1 MWPALSVDEIAFRDR
16 FRAFLADA
24 LPPRGVIPEDGWIH
38 GFDREFSR
46 RLGAAG
52 WIGLTWPTSY
62 GGQGRSYVERAIV
75 TEELLRA
82 GAPTAAHWVG
92 DRQIG
97 PALLAHGTE
106 EQKREIIPAI
116 VRGDLVFCLG
126 MSEPGAGSDLA
137 ALTTRAVD
145 DGDAFVVDGQKV
157 WTSFAHVADYCY
169 LVARTDP
176 EAPRHRGVS
185 ELLVDMRTPGITVR
199 PLVDMTGEHHFNE
212 VFFES
217 VRVPKRWLIGE
228 QNRGWFQIASQ
239 LDYERAGMERL
250 LSYAPLLADLETYV
264 RTSGRGGESH
274 IRETLARLHGEV
286 AIGRQLIY
294 RIAWQLS
301 QGVTPTADTALA
313 KLYGTELEQRLA
325 RFAGEVLGPYALLT
339 SDARGIEVPLGGRV
353 ARAIVNAPGLTIR
366 GGTVEILRNIVAQRG
381 LELPRT

>member
-1 MWPALSVDEIAFRDR
+1 MWPAFAPAEMALRDR
-16 FRAFLADA
+16 IRTFLADA
-24 LPPRGVIPEDGWIH
+24 LPERGAIPEDGWIH
-38 GFDREFSR
+38 GFDPGFSR

-52 WIGLTWPTSY
+52 FIGMTWPAAY
-62 GGQGRSYVERAIV
+62 GGSGATYVERAIV

-97 PALLAHGTE
+97 PALLAHGTD
-106 EQKREIIPAI
+106 EQRRDIIPRI
-116 VRGDLVFCLG
+116 VRGELVFCLG

-157 WTSFAHVADYCY
+157 WTSFAHHADYCY

-176 EAPRHRGVS
+176 DAPRHRGIS
-185 ELLVDMRTPGITVR
+185 ELLVDMRLPGITVR

-212 VFFES
+212 VFFEG

-239 LDYERAGMERL
+239 LDYERAGMERI
-250 LSYAPLLADLETYV
+250 LSYAPLLADLTAYV
-264 RTSGRGGESH
+264 QQSGRGGDPRVRQE
-274 IRETLARLHGEV
+274 LARLHGEV
-286 AIGRQLIY
+286 AVGRQLIY

-313 KLYGTELEQRLA
+313 KLYGSELEQRLA

-339 SDARGIEVPLGGRV
+339 SGPEVPLAGRV

-381 LELPRT
+381 LGLPRE

>member
-1 MWPALSVDEIAFRDR
+1 VHFGFSPAEQRVRDDI
-16 FRAFLADA
+16 RAFLAQA
-24 LPPRGVIPEDGWIH
+24 LPPPTAIQEDGWIS
-38 GFDREFSR
+38 GFSPEFSR
-46 RLGAAG
+46 RMGAAG
-52 WIGLTWPTSY
+52 WIGMTWPRAY
-62 GGQGRSYVERAIV
+62 EGGERSYIERAIV

-82 GAPTAAHWVG
+82 GAPTAAHWMG

-106 EQKREIIPAI
+106 EQKREILPRI
-116 VRGDLVFCLG
+116 VRGELVFCLG

-137 ALTTRAVD
+137 ALKTRAVE

-157 WTSFAHVADYCY
+157 WTSLASHAHYCY

-176 EAPRHRGVS
+176 DAPRHHGIS
-185 ELLVDMRTPGITVR
+185 ELLVDMSLPGISVR

-228 QNRGWFQIASQ
+228 RNRGWFQIASQ

-250 LSYAPLLADLETYV
+250 LSYAPLFRDLEAHIRAT
-264 RTSGRGGESH
+264 GRGRDPT
-274 IRETLARLHGEV
+274 IREALARFHGELAV
-286 AIGRQLIY
+286 GRLLLY
-294 RIAWQLS
+294 RIAWKLS
-301 QGVTPTADTALA
+301 RGITPSAETALA

-325 RFAGEVLGPYALLT
+325 RFAGEVLGDEALLT
-339 SDARGIEVPLGGRV
+339 AGGTPLATRV
-353 ARAIVNAPGLTIR
+353 ARAILNAPGLTIR

-381 LELPRT
+381 LGLPRD

>member
-1 MWPALSVDEIAFRDR
+1 MWPAFSPDETALRDR
-16 FRAFLADA
+16 IRGFLADA
-24 LPPRGVIPEDGWIH
+24 LPPRGPIPEDGWIH

-52 WIGLTWPTSY
+52 FIGMTWPQAY
-62 GGQGRSYVERAIV
+62 GGGGRNYVERAIV

-106 EQKREIIPAI
+106 EQKRDIVPRI
-116 VRGDLVFCLG
+116 VRGEIVFCLG

-137 ALTTRAVD
+137 ALSTRAVD
-145 DGDAFVVDGQKV
+145 DGDAYVVDGQKV
-157 WTSFAHVADYCY
+157 WTSFAHHADYCY

-176 EAPRHRGVS
+176 EAARHRGIS
-185 ELLVDMRTPGITVR
+185 ELLVDMRLPGVTVR
-199 PLVDMTGEHHFNE
+199 PLIDMTGEHHFNE
-212 VFFES
+212 VFFEQ
-217 VRVPKRWLIGE
+217 VRVPKRWLIG
-228 QNRGWFQIASQ
+228 QANRGWFQIASQ

-250 LSYAPLLADLETYV
+250 LSYAPLLADLEAHI
-264 RTSGRGGESH
+264 RTSGRGGEPLL
-274 IRETLARLHGEV
+274 RQQLARFHGEIAV
-286 AIGRQLIY
+286 GRQLIY

-301 QGVTPTADTALA
+301 QGVAPTADTALA
-313 KLYGTELEQRLA
+313 KLYGSELEQRLA
-325 RFAGEVLGPYALLT
+325 RFAGEVLGPYAVVR
-339 SDARGIEVPLGGRV
+339 SGADVPLTGRV

-381 LELPRT
+381 LGLPRT

>member
-1 MWPALSVDEIAFRDR
+1 MWPAFSAAEIELRDR
-16 FRAFLADA
+16 IRAFLAEA
-24 LPPRGVIPEDGWIH
+24 LPPRGAIPEDGWIH
-38 GFDREFSR
+38 GFDPAFSR

-52 WIGLTWPTSY
+52 FIGMTWPTAY
-62 GGQGRSYVERAIV
+62 GGGGRTYLERAIV

-97 PALLAHGTE
+97 PALLAHGTA
-106 EQKREIIPAI
+106 EQKAELIPQIA
-116 VRGDLVFCLG
+116 RGELKFCLG
-126 MSEPGAGSDLA
+126 MSEPNAGSDLA

-157 WTSFAHVADYCY
+157 WTSFAHHADYCY

-176 EAPRHRGVS
+176 EAQRHHGLS
-185 ELLVDMRTPGITVR
+185 ELLVDMRLPGVTVR

-212 VFFES
+212 VFFEQ

-228 QNRGWFQIASQ
+228 KNRGWFQIASQ

-250 LSYAPLLADLETYV
+250 LSYAPLLADLEAYI
-264 RTSGRGGESH
+264 RTSGRGGDPLL
-274 IRETLARLHGEV
+274 RQQLARFHGEIAV
-286 AIGRQLIY
+286 GRQLIY

-301 QGVTPTADTALA
+301 RGVAPTADTALA

-325 RFAGEVLGPYALLT
+325 RFAGEVVGPYAVV
-339 SDARGIEVPLGGRV
+339 SAGADVPLAGRI

-381 LELPRT
+381 LGLPRT

>member
-1 MWPALSVDEIAFRDR
+1 MWPAFSPAEVEVRDR
-16 FRAFLADA
+16 IRAFLAEA
-24 LPPRGVIPEDGWIH
+24 LPPRGAIPEDGWIH
-38 GFDREFSR
+38 GFDPAFSR

-52 WIGLTWPTSY
+52 WIGLTWPREY
-62 GGQGRSYVERAIV
+62 GGGGRSYVERAIV

-106 EQKREIIPAI
+106 DQKREILPRIM
-116 VRGDLVFCLG
+116 RGELVFCLG

-157 WTSFAHVADYCY
+157 WTSFAHQADYCY

-176 EAPRHRGVS
+176 EAPRHRGLS
-185 ELLVDMRTPGITVR
+185 ELLVDMRLPGVTVR

-212 VFFES
+212 VFFEG

-228 QNRGWFQIASQ
+228 RNRGWFQIASQ
-239 LDYERAGMERL
+239 LDYERAGMERV
-250 LSYAPLLADLETYV
+250 LSYAPLLADLEAYV
-264 RTSGRGGESH
+264 RAAGRSGEPLVRQQ
-274 IRETLARLHGEV
+274 LARLHGEV
-286 AIGRQLIY
+286 AVGRQLVY

-301 QGVTPTADTALA
+301 HGITPTADTALA

-325 RFAGEVLGPYALLT
+325 RFAGEVLGPYAVLT
-339 SDARGIEVPLGGRV
+339 GGVGVPLGGRV

-381 LELPRT
+381 LGLPRL